1 MLHSAKLAVDGGT
14 TAQLPPV
21 WSSLAYVQ
29 ARTEHFESA
38 VRIMGASDALAH
50 EIGLVLPPVPAEVR
64 RAAEQAVPDRLIEG
78 RRVVGETPSAAQLRS
93 EVETNA

>member
-29 ARTEHFESA
+29 ARTGHFESA
-38 VRIMGASDALAH
+38 VRIMGANDALAH

-78 RRVVGETPSAAQLRS
+78 RRVVGETPSAAQLGS